1 MVDIVCISYTLR
13 FERASGATEKFNPGT
28 SDCYMQRN
36 KDRSVSAVK
45 TPYDYFHALC
55 SV

>member
-13 FERASGATEKFNPGT
+13 LERASGAEKLNPGM

-45 TPYDYFHALC
+45 TPYDSFHTLC